1 MKKREKFSQ
10 NLNKRLSK
18 YLSDNFEVKYDEAST
33 TEKGD
38 AFCAIYVNDFL
49 TRSFNLDEIGIEDG
63 LAVAGPGDLGIDF
76 IYEGDDFFLITQA
89 KWKDSGSLKEGDILE
104 FVELFK
110 NKIFD
115 KEKAE
120 DGNSRIQE
128 YLIDVRNNKKTK
140 KIFFDFIFNR
150 VFTRTQKKLIE
161 KQTEKIKTYCSKNKV
176 AQPIVSF
183 IDVDGLNEQQSR
195 IKKSK
200 TATNNWHFYVKEY
213 SDKLVSNKLESDNA
227 IGLAYF
233 SMDEIINADN
243 STIVSE
249 VDGLSLANL
258 YRKYRDELFDENIRL
273 YQGKGKAS
281 NKKIE
286 KTILEN
292 PENFFI
298 YNNGISAICK
308 RFELGYNNK
317 IDVTD
322 IQVINGAQ
330 TICTLYEALKKGKE
344 DQLRKVRVLFRLTQT
359 SDQSLMRQITEANN
373 SQEKVLPADFRSNDE
388 IQLWLNE
395 RLSDFKYYGVEEKK
409 VKPYNYMNKRQV
421 PNRQCKNISFSELTK
436 IMATIMLDP
445 TVADGTKKLYDDSV
459 TGNYWKIFGDD
470 GLTVNHYEDNKLLE
484 ISAFIAIWFRSE
496 YVRKKKIRELLK
508 DNPELKDQA
517 AHMAYQPRFH
527 YLWSYKYIIE
537 KFHNDKKNN
546 IYQEIVEGMHLNDN
560 GFVDVWLLEIFSK
573 INTIYIGR
581 MQSGFNWRNWRRNK
595 GESTDILKDAIDGS
609 PPTHFPI

>member
-1 MKKREKFSQ
+1 MSEKMKKREKFSQ

-63 LAVAGPGDLGIDF
+63 LAVAGSGDLGIDF

-150 VFTRTQKKLIE
+150 NFTRTQKKLIE

-227 IGLAYF
+227 I
-233 SMDEIINADN
+233 
-243 STIVSE
+243 
-249 VDGLSLANL
+249 
-258 YRKYRDELFDENIRL
+258 
-273 YQGKGKAS
+273 
-281 NKKIE
+281 
-286 KTILEN
+286 
-292 PENFFI
+292 
-298 YNNGISAICK
+298 
-308 RFELGYNNK
+308 
-317 IDVTD
+317 
-322 IQVINGAQ
+322 
-330 TICTLYEALKKGKE
+330 
-344 DQLRKVRVLFRLTQT
+344 
-359 SDQSLMRQITEANN
+359 
-373 SQEKVLPADFRSNDE
+373 
-388 IQLWLNE
+388 
-395 RLSDFKYYGVEEKK
+395 
-409 VKPYNYMNKRQV
+409 
-421 PNRQCKNISFSELTK
+421 
-436 IMATIMLDP
+436 
-445 TVADGTKKLYDDSV
+445 
-459 TGNYWKIFGDD
+459 
-470 GLTVNHYEDNKLLE
+470 
-484 ISAFIAIWFRSE
+484 
-496 YVRKKKIRELLK
+496 
-508 DNPELKDQA
+508 
-517 AHMAYQPRFH
+517 
-527 YLWSYKYIIE
+527 
-537 KFHNDKKNN
+537 
-546 IYQEIVEGMHLNDN
+546 
-560 GFVDVWLLEIFSK
+560 
-573 INTIYIGR
+573 
-581 MQSGFNWRNWRRNK
+581 
-595 GESTDILKDAIDGS
+595 
-609 PPTHFPI
+609 